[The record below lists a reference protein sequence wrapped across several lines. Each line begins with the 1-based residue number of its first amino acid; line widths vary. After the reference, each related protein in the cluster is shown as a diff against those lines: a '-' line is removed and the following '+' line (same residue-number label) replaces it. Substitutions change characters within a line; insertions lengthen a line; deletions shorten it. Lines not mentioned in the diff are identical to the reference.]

1 MKIPESGYTIR
12 LARTGEL
19 EELQEIERAA
29 GTLFAQIG
37 LSEVAESEPLPLDF
51 LEEQQEAE
59 LVWVAAK
66 EDGRPVG
73 FMVATELEGTCYLEE
88 ISVHPAHGRLGIGK
102 SLIEFLCGWARDN
115 GYQAI
120 TLSTFQDVP
129 WNAQYYSRLGFR
141 ILDANELSLGLRELL
156 EEETRE
162 WAPLKRVL
170 MRRELGGKE

>member
-1 MKIPESGYTIR
+1 MKIPIIGCAIR
-12 LARTGEL
+12 LARASEL

-29 GTLFAQIG
+29 GALFAQIG
-37 LSEVAESEPLPLDF
+37 LPEVAESEPLPLDF

-59 LVWVAAK
+59 LVWVAEA
-66 EDGRPVG
+66 EGPLAG

-88 ISVHPAHGRLGIGK
+88 ISVHPAYGRQGIGK
-102 SLIEFLCGWARDN
+102 SLIEFLCGWARNN

-129 WNAQYYSRLGFR
+129 WNAPYYLRLGFR
-141 ILDANELSLGLRELL
+141 MLDTEEMSLELKELL
-156 EEETRE
+156 AEETQA

-170 MRRELGGKE
+170 MRRELGEKE